1 MLPNLITEDTS
12 MNQTLPHPDAIF
24 ALRRRQAAA
33 LRAGVTADDP
43 QINKPFE
50 GKAENDK
57 AVTLAAA
64 DKQGDRPKL
73 PSPLF
78 LTGGSINF
86 Y

>member
-1 MLPNLITEDTS
+1 

-33 LRAGVTADDP
+33 LRAGVTADDS
-43 QINKPFE
+43 QINEQFESKAANNKPL
-50 GKAENDK
+50 
-57 AVTLAAA
+57 TLTAA
-64 DKQGDRPKL
+64 DRPLDRPKL

-78 LTGGSINF
+78 LTCGSINF